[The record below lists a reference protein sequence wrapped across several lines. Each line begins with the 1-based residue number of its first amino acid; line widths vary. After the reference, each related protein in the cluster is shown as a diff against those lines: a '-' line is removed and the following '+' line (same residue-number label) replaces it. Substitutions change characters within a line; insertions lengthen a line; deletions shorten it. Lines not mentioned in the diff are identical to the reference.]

1 MIDLNDLAL
10 FHQVVRAGSF
20 AEASRRVG
28 IPSNT
33 LSRRIEQ
40 FETALG
46 TRLLQRTTRKMALT
60 DAGLALFDRSAGPVE
75 DALAAIGEIRDAS
88 PEPSGTVRVAVTADF
103 FEFVPMEWIARFLAA
118 HPKVR
123 VDFILN
129 DDRTDLIADG
139 VDVAFR
145 SGELKDSSL
154 IARRL
159 YASRLILVA
168 SPAYLRER
176 GMPSSLQDLATHD
189 CITSG
194 KPGRTLWH
202 VHVEGGHDSVSVR
215 GRFGANTAK
224 SQITA
229 ARAGLGICRAPE
241 PLVAPLLQD
250 RTLVAVLPD
259 VPQPRVDVFVV
270 YPNRKHVPQA
280 VTAFLEMALS
290 QLASSP
296 WGSGAERSQSLSNS
310 N

>member
-28 IPSNT
+28 IPPNT

-40 FETALG
+40 FESALG

-60 DAGLALFDRSAGPVE
+60 DAGLSLFDRSAGPVE
-75 DALAAIGEIRDAS
+75 EAQAAIGEIRDAS

-103 FEFVPMEWIARFLAA
+103 FEFVPMEWIATFLAA

-129 DDRTDLIADG
+129 DDHTDLIADG

-168 SPAYLRER
+168 SPAYVRER
-176 GMPSSLQDLATHD
+176 GMPCSLQDLASHD

-202 VHVEGGHDSVSVR
+202 VQGDEGHDSVLVR

-241 PLVAPLLQD
+241 PLVGPMLQD
-250 RTLVAVLPD
+250 GSLVAVLPD

-280 VTAFLEMALS
+280 VSAFLDMTLS
-290 QLASSP
+290 QLSTSAWARS
-296 WGSGAERSQSLSNS
+296 AEAPG
-310 N
+310 

>member
-28 IPSNT
+28 IPPNT

-40 FETALG
+40 FESALG

-60 DAGLALFDRSAGPVE
+60 DAGLSLFDRSAGPVE
-75 DALAAIGEIRDAS
+75 EALAAIGEIRDAS

-103 FEFVPMEWIARFLAA
+103 FEFVPMEWIATFLAA

-129 DDRTDLIADG
+129 DDHTDLIADG

-168 SPAYLRER
+168 SPAYVRER
-176 GMPSSLQDLATHD
+176 GMPYSLQDLASHD

-202 VHVEGGHDSVSVR
+202 VQDDEGHDSVSVR

-229 ARAGLGICRAPE
+229 ARAGLGVCRAPE
-241 PLVAPLLQD
+241 PLVWPMLQD
-250 RTLVAVLPD
+250 GSLVAVLPD

-280 VTAFLEMALS
+280 VSAFLDMTLS
-290 QLASSP
+290 QLSTSAWARS
-296 WGSGAERSQSLSNS
+296 AEAPG
-310 N
+310 

>member
-20 AEASRRVG
+20 AEASRRLGV
-28 IPSNT
+28 PSNT

-40 FETALG
+40 FEAALD

-60 DAGLALFDRSAGPVE
+60 DAGQALFDRSAGPVE
-75 DALAAIGEIRDAS
+75 DALAAVREIRDAS

-103 FEFVPMEWIARFLAA
+103 FEFVPMEWVAQFLAA

-123 VDFILN
+123 IDFILS

-139 VDVAFR
+139 IDVAFR
-145 SGELKDSSL
+145 AGELKDSSL

-159 YASRLILVA
+159 YAAPLVLAA
-168 SPAYLRER
+168 SPAYLHAR
-176 GMPSSLQDLATHD
+176 GMPCSLQDLATHD
-189 CITSG
+189 CITAG

-202 VHVEGGHDSVSVR
+202 VNGESGHESVAVK

-229 ARAGLGICRAPE
+229 ARAGLGICLAPE
-241 PLVAPLLQD
+241 PLVAPLLQNG
-250 RTLVAVLPD
+250 TLVAVLPD
-259 VPQPRVDVFVV
+259 LPQPKVDVFVV

-280 VTAFLEMALS
+280 VSAFLEMTLS
-290 QLASSP
+290 QLAATP
-296 WGSGAERSQSLSNS
+296 WGRSAEALG
-310 N
+310 